1 MFFKKLIRLILRLIL
16 RLRRRKTCYS
26 IKHLYLFPLFVVEQ
40 TEPYLAMRYIRD
52 EVLYSPYVNG
62 NTCFHP
68 LKPRKEYILLAESK
82 PPFCGLSEQKH
93 KELLQH
99 INEGDIIAQAPYEI
113 DFTEREIFSQSISAD
128 RIRQLEAAA
137 NKLRR

>member
-1 MFFKKLIRLILRLIL
+1 MFFKKLIL
-16 RLRRRKTCYS
+16 RLRRKKTCYS
-26 IKHLYLFPLFVVEQ
+26 INRLYLFPLFVVEQ
-40 TEPYLAMRYIRD
+40 TEPHLAMRYLRD
-52 EVLYSPYVNG
+52 EVLYLPYSNG
-62 NTCFHP
+62 NTCFNP

-82 PPFCGLSEQKH
+82 LPFCGLSEQKH
-93 KELLQH
+93 KELLRY
-99 INEGDIIAQAPYEI
+99 IKEGDIVAQAPHEI